1 MLSRTSRLY
10 GQVYR
15 IMNRD
20 VIHVQPDC
28 GFYDVVKM
36 LHEMKISSVPV
47 IDEDNK
53 LLGIATVTDVMRGLL
68 AAYALFEKA
77 SD

>member
-1 MLSRTSRLY
+1 
-10 GQVYR
+10 
-15 IMNRD
+15 
-20 VIHVQPDC
+20 
-28 GFYDVVKM
+28 
-36 LHEMKISSVPV
+36 MKISSVPV